1 MANKPRI
8 GMKSPVK
15 PKPKNYV
22 PMSQTAPYSPLKS
35 KPKASGVGKPKPMA
49 SSVRKPA
56 STKAAN
62 VMPYSTER
70 GGQGV
75 QISGPK
81 RGTKVY
87 MTKPESGVGR
97 SSAPRGQVKV
107 ASKSLK
113 GKLRSNY
120 GY

>member
-1 MANKPRI
+1 MANKPPI
-8 GMKSPVK
+8 GKGVK

-22 PMSQTAPYSPLKS
+22 PMSQTAPYSPLKG
-35 KPKASGVGKPKPMA
+35 KPMGSGVKRKPTASGI
-49 SSVRKPA
+49 RNPA
-56 STKAAN
+56 SNKKAAN

-87 MTKPESGVGR
+87 TTKPESGVGR
-97 SSAPRGQVKV
+97 SSAPRGQVRV

>member
-1 MANKPRI
+1 MANKPLI
-8 GMKSPVK
+8 GKGVK

-22 PMSQTAPYSPLKS
+22 PMSQTAPYSPLKG
-35 KPKASGVGKPKPMA
+35 KPMGSGVKRKPTASGI
-49 SSVRKPA
+49 RNPA
-56 STKAAN
+56 SNKKAAN

-87 MTKPESGVGR
+87 TTKPESGVGR
-97 SSAPRGQVKV
+97 SSAPRGQVRV

-113 GKLRSNY
+113 GKSRSNY

>member
-1 MANKPRI
+1 MGSGGSKTKPM
-8 GMKSPVK
+8 GSGG
-15 PKPKNYV
+15 
-22 PMSQTAPYSPLKS
+22 S
-35 KPKASGVGKPKPMA
+35 KTHLMGSGVKRKPTP
-49 SSVRKPA
+49 SGVRKGGQPA
-56 STKAAN
+56 PSTKAAR

-87 MTKPESGVGR
+87 MTKPESGLYRVGR
-97 SSAPRGQVKV
+97 SSAPRGQVV
-107 ASKSLK
+107 ASRSLK

>member
-1 MANKPRI
+1 MGSGGSKTKPM
-8 GMKSPVK
+8 GSGG
-15 PKPKNYV
+15 
-22 PMSQTAPYSPLKS
+22 S
-35 KPKASGVGKPKPMA
+35 KTHLMGSGVKRKPTP
-49 SSVRKPA
+49 SGVRKGGQPA
-56 STKAAN
+56 PSTKAAN

-87 MTKPESGVGR
+87 MTKPESGLYRVGR
-97 SSAPRGQVKV
+97 SSAPRGQARV